1 MSSGI
6 QNTKKWDILS
16 NSLYFVDSTTETK
29 VSLVVSLNEIN
40 TEIKNIKELLN
51 NEKSEREYG
60 DIIINENLLEEKKRA
75 IESEALINE
84 NLLEEKKRAIESE
97 ALINERIDSLGF
109 NDSTFGNRISMLENK
124 MSRIEKILLSLVN
137 L

>member
-109 NDSTFGNRISMLENK
+109 NDSTFGNRINILENK
-124 MSRIEKILLSLVN
+124 MLRIEQILLSLVN

>member
-84 NLLEEKKRAIESE
+84 
-97 ALINERIDSLGF
+97 RIDALGF
-109 NDSTFGNRISMLENK
+109 NDSTFGNRINILENK
-124 MSRIEKILLSLVN
+124 MLRIEQILLSLVN